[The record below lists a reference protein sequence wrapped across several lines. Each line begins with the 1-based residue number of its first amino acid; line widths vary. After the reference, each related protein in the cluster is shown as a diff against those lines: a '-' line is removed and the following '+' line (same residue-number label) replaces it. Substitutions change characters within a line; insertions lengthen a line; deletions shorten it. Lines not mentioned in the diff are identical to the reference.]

1 MRVGI
6 NATCLND
13 RPSGARQRF
22 AGLFSRLM
30 RLMPETEFVM
40 FEPEDCRV
48 SEWFPGTPNLVARRT
63 PLHSERRVQRLLRG
77 LTYWPGALSS
87 ERFDLFEALHMPVV
101 RPGSGKTLLTIHDVR
116 GLHPGQGWM
125 GRVIFRKVLKASLER
140 ADHVVT
146 VSEAMRAEILAFD
159 NHTPISVLYNGLDL
173 SRLEEIDPG
182 ACEAVLPR
190 FHLPDRFLLA
200 VGHFEPRKNYP
211 KLIEA
216 FGQLHRGGAAIALVI
231 VGNDSGERA
240 RIDTQIQ
247 AAGLQSTVHLLS
259 GISDIELRCLYSA
272 ASALVFPSRY
282 EGFGIPLLE
291 AMASG
296 LPVVASDIPVF
307 REILGNAGAYF
318 DPDSSTAMAAAIA
331 SVQGNPAVREQMTVA
346 GSARVRHFDYDVL
359 ALEMAS
365 LYGRIMAGA
374 SQ

>member
-1 MRVGI
+1 
-6 NATCLND
+6 
-13 RPSGARQRF
+13 
-22 AGLFSRLM
+22 
-30 RLMPETEFVM
+30 M
-40 FEPEDCRV
+40 FEPSDCQV
-48 SEWFPGTPNLVARRT
+48 SAWFPGVPNLVARRT
-63 PLHSERRVQRLLRG
+63 PLHSERRMQRLLRG
-77 LTYWPGALSS
+77 LTYWPGVFSQ

-101 RPGSGKTLLTIHDVR
+101 RPRSGKTLLTIHDVR

-125 GRVIFRKVLKASLER
+125 GRGIFRHVLKSSLAQ

-159 NHTPISVLYNGLDL
+159 DDTPISVLYNGLDL
-173 SRLEEIDPG
+173 SLFQEMDPG
-182 ACEAVLPR
+182 LCGAVLAR
-190 FHLPDRFLLA
+190 LRLPDRFLLA

-216 FGQLHRGGAAIALVI
+216 LGQLHRGGAVIPLVI

-259 GISDIELRCLYSA
+259 GISDTELRCLYRA

-307 REILGNAGAYF
+307 REILGYAGAYF
-318 DPDSSTAMAAAIA
+318 DPDSPTAMAEVIT
-331 SVQGNPAVREQMTVA
+331 SVLDNPLVRVQMVAA
-346 GSARVRHFDYDVL
+346 GSQRVRHFDYDVL
-359 ALEMAS
+359 AAEMAS
-365 LYGRIMAGA
+365 LYGTILA
-374 SQ
+374 STPQ